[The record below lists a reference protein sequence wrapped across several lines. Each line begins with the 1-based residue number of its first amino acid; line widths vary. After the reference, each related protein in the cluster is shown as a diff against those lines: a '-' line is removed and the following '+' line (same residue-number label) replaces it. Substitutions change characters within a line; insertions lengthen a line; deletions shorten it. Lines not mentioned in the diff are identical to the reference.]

1 MAHLLYAK
9 HSGLESIEQSW
20 LLPRL
25 IDEAIEVQY
34 STWQV
39 VATQGFA
46 LQRDFKAGALSPES
60 QVLDVA
66 EGFFPSLS
74 LETGFPQKASGLP
87 VRCLRF
93 SFFLW

>member
-25 IDEAIEVQY
+25 MDEAIEVQY

-60 QVLDVA
+60 QGLDA
-66 EGFFPSLS
+66 SFRLCPLRQPFPRRPLIC
-74 LETGFPQKASGLP
+74 Q
-87 VRCLRF
+87 
-93 SFFLW
+93 